1 MAPATLRLRP
11 STFLLTGPTSI
22 ICQSIFEKID
32 NHRSKQA
39 CRDFRCTED
48 ESSFEKFSLAFPA
61 PFGSDVDLFLS
72 HRQQDNQCADGGGG
86 CNPGN
91 CLFSKRSSELS
102 RKIQF
107 ILQTTQITCD
117 TLTRMGNLCRQ
128 LTG

>member
-48 ESSFEKFSLAFPA
+48 ESSFEKFLLAFPA
-61 PFGSDVDLFLS
+61 PFCIDIDLFLS
-72 HRQQDNQCADGGGG
+72 HRQQDNQSADGGSG
-86 CNPGN
+86 CNPEN
-91 CLFSKRSSELS
+91 CLFSKRSPKFS

-107 ILQTTQITCD
+107 IAQTAQIARH
-117 TLTRMGNLCRQ
+117 TLAR
-128 LTG
+128 